1 MRIWSADM
9 VATAPTAHR
18 AFRKT
23 FSPPQG
29 KTATLAD
36 IIITADDS
44 YILYV
49 NGIQPCLNVFAV
61 DAGNNAGP
69 AGLLA
74 TVQVTYSDGGTATLG
89 TDASWRVDPGM
100 TPGFEQLSFDDNGWV
115 TASVIMTAF
124 WAEATI
130 PQPATVECRPRR
142 GAPEDACASA
152 ANGGQYLS
160 AIPGMGCKCLS
171 EPTANWC
178 KPATPDIGTPI
189 CSDKTTKEKGR
200 EIKCGIADCPK
211 GFTATGPKCEEDEG
225 AFGTISSVTK
235 CKAPSTIYALPGKG
249 GCSCAAGFDAPDGA
263 KKCIQPY
270 SPVLGVRVGHPQ
282 GKTGASLL
290 LDALASEFAQAF
302 GTGRTQA
309 RTKATALG
317 HPSMA
322 APERA
327 RRPPNRQA
335 APRMPTLRSAY
346 VCSPEIANA

>member
-100 TPGFEQLSFDDNGWV
+100 TPGFEQLSFDDNG
-115 TASVIMTAF
+115 
-124 WAEATI
+124 
-130 PQPATVECRPRR
+130 PPPDVEL
-142 GAPEDACASA
+142 PEDACASA

-317 HPSMA
+317 
-322 APERA
+322 
-327 RRPPNRQA
+327 
-335 APRMPTLRSAY
+335 
-346 VCSPEIANA
+346 